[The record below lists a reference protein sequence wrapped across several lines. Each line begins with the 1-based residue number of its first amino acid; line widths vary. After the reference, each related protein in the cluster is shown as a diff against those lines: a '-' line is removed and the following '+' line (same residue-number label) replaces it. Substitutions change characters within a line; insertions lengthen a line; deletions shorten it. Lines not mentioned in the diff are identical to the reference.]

1 MSLIHKPGELL
12 KPSGRGGGAGNKGF
26 ADDAGVPYRLWLRDK
41 DDVEGDQG
49 IYYFFCLPSK
59 DTQNIWAGVDE
70 ARTQWAKSEVVS
82 PLPRTVAEVPLEA
95 DPTKPWR
102 HRFDH
107 ERALTLFTDREG
119 KQLWPDQTVITS
131 VVTPSGDVR
140 LIGFKKME
148 WTVFSERLDEAMEED
163 PNFDI
168 AGRPMKVTKSGKWPK
183 QTLRIS
189 FVKAYQEA
197 DSTTVP
203 LPVIDM
209 GDYEPIDLEAYLKE
223 IKQIAEKHFD
233 ASVGVSQTPA
243 VDTEDAGEPLA
254 ASRKKK
260 PSETVETV
268 DDSGEPSGEFAT
280 ALLELRYSR
289 L

>member
-41 DDVEGDQG
+41 DDVEGEQG

-148 WTVFSERLDEAMEED
+148 WTVFSGSGRSRRCGSRSSRRIRRL
-163 PNFDI
+163 
-168 AGRPMKVTKSGKWPK
+168 
-183 QTLRIS
+183 
-189 FVKAYQEA
+189 
-197 DSTTVP
+197 
-203 LPVIDM
+203 
-209 GDYEPIDLEAYLKE
+209 
-223 IKQIAEKHFD
+223 
-233 ASVGVSQTPA
+233 A
-243 VDTEDAGEPLA
+243 V
-254 ASRKKK
+254 
-260 PSETVETV
+260 
-268 DDSGEPSGEFAT
+268 
-280 ALLELRYSR
+280 R
-289 L
+289 LSSCL